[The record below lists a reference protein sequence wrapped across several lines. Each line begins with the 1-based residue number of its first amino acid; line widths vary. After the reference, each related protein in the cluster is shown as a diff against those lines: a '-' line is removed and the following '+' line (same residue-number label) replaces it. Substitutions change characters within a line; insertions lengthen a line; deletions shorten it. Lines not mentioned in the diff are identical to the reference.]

1 MVLDGRLMKCCSR
14 CLSGISC
21 RASPTPIGSPRS
33 GVCSRSGSI
42 LMAAPAVE
50 QPDPVELLRVGT
62 VAKLLKLSKPRVYE
76 LLRAQEIPA
85 VRIASVR

>member
-1 MVLDGRLMKCCSR
+1 
-14 CLSGISC
+14 
-21 RASPTPIGSPRS
+21 
-33 GVCSRSGSI
+33 
-42 LMAAPAVE
+42 MAAPAVE